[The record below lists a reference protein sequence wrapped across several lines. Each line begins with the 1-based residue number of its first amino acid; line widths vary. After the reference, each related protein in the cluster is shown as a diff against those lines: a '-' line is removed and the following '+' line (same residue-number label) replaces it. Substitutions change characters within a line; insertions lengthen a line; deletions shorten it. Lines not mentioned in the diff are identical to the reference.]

1 MRENEKPTLLT
12 RRHILASGVAM
23 AGTIPFLPITRVA
36 AAPEPGTAKL
46 RLTAGT
52 RTLVVNGKPARVFS
66 LIGPNGKPGIT
77 FSPGERFHVDL
88 ANRAGTPTI
97 IHWHGQLPPWTQD
110 GFPWPQTPPIPA
122 GDTQS
127 YDYAPIPGTFWMHSH
142 QGMQEQSL
150 MTAPLIVHSIE
161 DMRADRQEVV
171 LMLHDFS
178 FHTPEELL
186 AGLTK
191 SNGSQSAM
199 PKSGTGNSMD
209 MSSGSM
215 GAMNMGSGMAMDLN
229 DIDYDA
235 FLANDRTLA
244 DPEVIRTEPGGR
256 VRLRLIN
263 AASATEFWIDLGALT
278 GTVVAADGHPVR
290 PVRGTR
296 LPLAIAQRLDVLID
310 LPGNGAYPI
319 FAQVEGKQAR
329 TGIVLA
335 ASGAPV
341 SRLAAEAAENAPPV
355 DLSLERRLE
364 AVTSLAPRAPDVT
377 HRVILAGA
385 MAPYAWS
392 LNNEYW
398 PNVTP
403 LMITRGQRVAI
414 EMLNHTMMAHP
425 MHLHG
430 HAFQVVAINGARLAG
445 AMRDTVLVP
454 PMSSVTI
461 AFDAD
466 NQRVAIEMLNHT
478 MMAHPMHLHGHAF
491 QVVAIDGSPLA
502 GAMRDTVLVPPMS
515 SVTIAFDADNPGRW
529 AFHCHILYHQVTG
542 MMTELRYPGII

>member
-1 MRENEKPTLLT
+1 M
-12 RRHILASGVAM
+12 M
-23 AGTIPFLPITRVA
+23 AGTIPFLPITRAA
-36 AAPEPGTAKL
+36 AAPELRTAKL
-46 RLTAGT
+46 RLTAET
-52 RTLVVNGKPARVFS
+52 RTLTVNGKPARVFG
-66 LIGPNGKPGIT
+66 LIGPGGTPGIT
-77 FSPGERFHVDL
+77 LSPGERFHVDL
-88 ANRAGTPTI
+88 VNRAGTPTI

-110 GFPWPQTPPIPA
+110 GFPWSQTPPIPA
-122 GDTQS
+122 GDTRS
-127 YDYAPIPGTFWMHSH
+127 YDYAPIAGTYWMHSH

-150 MTAPLIVHSIE
+150 MTAPLIVRSAE

-178 FHTPEELL
+178 FRTPDELL

-191 SNGSQSAM
+191 SNGSQSTM
-199 PKSGTGNSMD
+199 PKSGMGDNMN

-215 GAMNMGSGMAMDLN
+215 GAMDMRSGLAMDLN

-235 FLANDRTLA
+235 FLANDRTFA

-263 AASATEFWIDLGALT
+263 GASSTQFWIDLGALT
-278 GTVVAADGHPVR
+278 GTVIAADGHPVR

-296 LPLAIAQRLDVLID
+296 LPLAMAQRLDVLID

-319 FAQVEGKQAR
+319 FAQVEGKRAR

-341 SRLAAEAAENAPPV
+341 SRLAAEAEENAPPV

-364 AVTSLAPRAPDVT
+364 AVTPLAPRATDVT
-377 HRVILAGA
+377 HRMILAGA

-392 LNNEYW
+392 LNGEYW
-398 PNVTP
+398 PEVTP
-403 LMITRGQRVAI
+403 LIIARDQRVAI
-414 EMLNHTMMAHP
+414 EMVNHSMMAHP

-430 HAFQVVAINGARLAG
+430 HAFQVMALNGTPLAG
-445 AMRDTVLVP
+445 AVRDTVLVP
-454 PMSSVTI
+454 PM
-461 AFDAD
+461 
-466 NQRVAIEMLNHT
+466 
-478 MMAHPMHLHGHAF
+478 G
-491 QVVAIDGSPLA
+491 
-502 GAMRDTVLVPPMS
+502 

-529 AFHCHILYHQVTG
+529 AFHCHNLYHMITG
-542 MMTELRYPGII
+542 MMTEVRYPAII

>member
-1 MRENEKPTLLT
+1 MRENEKSTRLT
-12 RRHILASGVAM
+12 RRQILASGVAM
-23 AGTIPFLPITRVA
+23 AGTIPFLPITRAA
-36 AAPEPGTAKL
+36 AAPEPSTAKL

-52 RTLVVNGKPARVFS
+52 RTLAVNGKPARVFGLS
-66 LIGPNGKPGIT
+66 GPNGKPGIT
-77 FSPGERFHVDL
+77 LSPGERFYVDL
-88 ANRAGTPTI
+88 VNRAGTPTI

-122 GDTQS
+122 GDTRS
-127 YDYAPIPGTFWMHSH
+127 YDYAPIAGTYWMHSH
-142 QGMQEQSL
+142 QGMQEQNL
-150 MTAPLIVHSIE
+150 MTAPLIVQTAE

-178 FHTPEELL
+178 FHTPDELL

-191 SNGSQSAM
+191 SNGSQSAIS
-199 PKSGTGNSMD
+199 KSGMGNNMN
-209 MSSGSM
+209 MGSEST
-215 GAMNMGSGMAMDLN
+215 GAMNMGSGMAADLN
-229 DIDYDA
+229 DIDYEA

-256 VRLRLIN
+256 IRLRLIN
-263 AASATEFWIDLGALT
+263 AASATEFWIDLGPLT

-290 PVRGTR
+290 PVRSTR
-296 LPLAIAQRLDVLID
+296 LPLAIAQRLDVVID
-310 LPGNGAYPI
+310 LPGNGPYPI

-341 SRLAAEAAENAPPV
+341 SRLAAEAGENAPPV

-364 AVTSLAPRAPDVT
+364 AVTPLARRAPDVT

-392 LNNEYW
+392 LNGEYW

-403 LMITRGQRVAI
+403 LMIATGQRVAI
-414 EMLNHTMMAHP
+414 EMLNRTMMP
-425 MHLHG
+425 
-430 HAFQVVAINGARLAG
+430 
-445 AMRDTVLVP
+445 
-454 PMSSVTI
+454 
-461 AFDAD
+461 
-466 NQRVAIEMLNHT
+466 
-478 MMAHPMHLHGHAF
+478 HPMHLHGHAF

-502 GAMRDTVLVPPMS
+502 GAVRDTVLVPPMG

-529 AFHCHILYHQVTG
+529 AFHCHNLYHMMTG
-542 MMTELRYPGII
+542 MLTEVRYPGII

>member
-1 MRENEKPTLLT
+1 MRAGRRRRHRPHKNGTPMTTSPSPRPPLPPFDRDAEIQKVRLGEDAWNTRDPARVATLLT
-12 RRHILASGVAM
+12 RRQILASGVAM
-23 AGTIPFLPITRVA
+23 AVTIPFLPVTRA
-36 AAPEPGTAKL
+36 TAAPEPRTAKR
-46 RLTAGT
+46 RLTAGI
-52 RTLVVNGKPARVFS
+52 RTLAVNGKPARVFG

-77 FSPGERFHVDL
+77 LSPGERFHVDL
-88 ANRAGTPTI
+88 VNRAGTSTI

-122 GDTQS
+122 GDTHS
-127 YDYAPIPGTFWMHSH
+127 YDYAPIAGTFWMHSH

-150 MTAPLIVHSIE
+150 MTAPLIVHSPE
-161 DMRADRQEVV
+161 DMREDRQEAV

-178 FHTPEELL
+178 FQTPDELL

-191 SNGSQSAM
+191 SNRGQSPM
-199 PKSGTGNSMD
+199 PKSGMGND
-209 MSSGSM
+209 MNMGSGSM

-263 AASATEFWIDLGALT
+263 AASSTQFWIDLGALT
-278 GTVVAADGHPVR
+278 GTVVATDGHPVR
-290 PVRGTR
+290 PVRGSR

-319 FAQVEGKQAR
+319 FAQVEGKRAR

-364 AVTSLAPRAPDVT
+364 AVTPLAPRAPDVT

-385 MAPYAWS
+385 MAPYTWS
-392 LNNEYW
+392 LNGEYW

-403 LMITRGQRVAI
+403 LIIATGQRVAI

-430 HAFQVVAINGARLAG
+430 HAFQVMALNGAPRAG
-445 AMRDTVLVP
+445 AVRDTVLVP
-454 PMSSVTI
+454 PMGSVTI
-461 AFDAD
+461 
-466 NQRVAIEMLNHT
+466 V
-478 MMAHPMHLHGHAF
+478 
-491 QVVAIDGSPLA
+491 
-502 GAMRDTVLVPPMS
+502 
-515 SVTIAFDADNPGRW
+515 FDADNPGRW
-529 AFHCHILYHQVTG
+529 AFHCHNLYHMMTG
-542 MMTELRYPGII
+542 MMTELRYPAII